1 MTVNGAFIVFSPLC
15 NFLITV
21 TRPSLPFWSVM
32 LLARTSRCRARGGGR
47 SHLWRAE
54 QLGDVQFQP
63 GRRQPQRA
71 GVEDARLDDA
81 AAAAGVV
88 DDDQAIGVEDENAYI
103 RSLRTT

>member
-1 MTVNGAFIVFSPLC
+1 LEIQAADLEN
-15 NFLITV
+15 
-21 TRPSLPFWSVM
+21 
-32 LLARTSRCRARGGGR
+32 SRRSAGGGGR

-54 QLGDVQFQP
+54 QVGDVQFQP

-103 RSLRTT
+103 RSLRTTVALRSRR